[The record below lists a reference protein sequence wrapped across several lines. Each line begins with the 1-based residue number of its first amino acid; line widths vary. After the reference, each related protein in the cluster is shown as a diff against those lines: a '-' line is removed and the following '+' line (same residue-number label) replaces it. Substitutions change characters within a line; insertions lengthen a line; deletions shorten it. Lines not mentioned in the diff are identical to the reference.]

1 MKNNKMELKL
11 SQIIRKNLTIRSLSM
26 ILGDM
31 VTELQQEKDLNIYTG
46 NLEEI
51 QTLLDCILDETSSND
66 EDLSDLQG
74 YFETIEPAAT
84 DKLGTLEMNDLI
96 AVERL
101 LKLPEMSLYGA
112 IQEVRGKSGG
122 RA

>member
-1 MKNNKMELKL
+1 MKNNKTELKL
-11 SQIIRKNLTIRSLSM
+11 SQTIRKNLTIRSLSM

-31 VTELQQEKDLNIYTG
+31 VTELQQEQDLNIYTG
-46 NLEEI
+46 NLEEF
-51 QTLLDCILDETSSND
+51 QTLLDCILDESTSND
-66 EDLSDLQG
+66 EDLSELQG
-74 YFETIEPAAT
+74 YFETIEPAPI
-84 DKLGTLEMNDLI
+84 DKLDALEMNDLI